1 MTTKFRA
8 IFMAAGLLLLIS
20 TLTSCEINPGKTKP
34 EKIDYVLEKAFKKRE
49 FVGNAIVLD
58 KGNVI
63 YKKSYG
69 EANVKAA
76 MPNSDSTKF
85 LIASLSKPFT
95 AILILKLAKQ
105 GKLDLNDGIEKFF
118 PEVPELRDKKITIH
132 HLLTHTSG
140 IKEFITEKHVFEQN
154 DLNGTVCNF
163 DPGSDFEYSNSGYV
177 LLKEI
182 AEISSGKSYKELV
195 NTIILSPL
203 NMNSSGVARDMASIS
218 NLAVGYKDAS
228 QQEVDEIA
236 YSLGTIDGAGS
247 LFSTATDMVKFSQG
261 IDSQDFLPK
270 SLQALMF
277 RQHVNQKC
285 GYGWFLRERG
295 GVWDVSYHK
304 GDLPG
309 YTSFLSR
316 RTTGNQMILLL
327 SNASRLDLADLENEI
342 AKILKGTE

>member
-1 MTTKFRA
+1 MTTKFKA
-8 IFMAAGLLLLIS
+8 IFMAAGLLLLFS
-20 TLTSCEINPGKTKP
+20 GLTSCNTNPGKTKP
-34 EKIDYVLEKAFKKRE
+34 EKIDYVLEKAFKDHE
-49 FVGNAIVLD
+49 FVGNAIVID

-69 EANVKAA
+69 KANVKAA

-95 AILILKLAKQ
+95 AILILKLVEQ
-105 GKLDLNDGIEKFF
+105 GKLNLKDGVEKFF
-118 PEVPELRDKKITIH
+118 PGVPGIRDKKITIH

-140 IKEFITEKHVFEQN
+140 IAEFITEKHVFEQN
-154 DLNGTVCNF
+154 DLNGIFSNF

-177 LLKEI
+177 LLKVI
-182 AEISSGKSYKELV
+182 AEISSGKTYKDLI
-195 NTIILSPL
+195 NTLIFSPL
-203 NMNSSGVARDMASIS
+203 NMTSSGVARDVACIS

-228 QQEVDEIA
+228 QQEADEIA
-236 YSLGTIDGAGS
+236 YSLETIDGAGS

-261 IDSQDFLPK
+261 IDSQDFLPR

-277 RQHVNQKC
+277 LQHVDQKF
-285 GYGWFLRERG
+285 GYGWYLRERG

-327 SNASRLDLADLENEI
+327 SNASRLNLPELENEI
-342 AKILKGTE
+342 AKILKGAE